1 MSLAQNIKI
10 SLARI
15 LHTIHDSL
23 FPRRCA
29 GCRAKGTYLCD
40 LCLVGIPRRGNYGDK
55 AIFSVAPYNHPIVRQ
70 LVWLLKY
77 RGVRDIAKIFADWLY
92 EAILE
97 DLAETAIYREQRG
110 KIIVIPIP
118 LSKKR
123 LRERGFN
130 QAEAIARNLTEM
142 DPKLFRLETNNLIRI
157 KNTPTQVS
165 VKNRTD
171 RLNNLTGAFNVI
183 NRKALRGRTIILLDD
198 VATTG
203 ATLEEAAKALARGK
217 PRRVIKVTV
226 AGG

>member
-1 MSLAQNIKI
+1 MKNF
-10 SLARI
+10 RE
-15 LHTIHDSL
+15 TIFGIYETIQSTL

-29 GCRAKGTYLCD
+29 GCKAKGSYLCN
-40 LCLVGIPRRGNYGDK
+40 LCSAQIPRRGNFGDK
-55 AIFSVAPYNHPIVRQ
+55 AIFSVAPYNHPTVRQ

-92 EAILE
+92 EAMLE
-97 DLAETAIYREQRG
+97 DLAETKIYREQAG
-110 KIIVIPIP
+110 KILIIPIP

-130 QAEAIARNLTEM
+130 QAEAIAKHLAEL
-142 DPKLFRLETNNLIRI
+142 DPRLFRLETNNLIRV

-171 RLNNLTGAFNVI
+171 RLNNLKGAFNVT
-183 NRKALRGRTIILLDD
+183 NRKILRGRTIILLDD

-203 ATLEEAAKALARGK
+203 ATLEEATKAIARGK